1 LFASKVGCNRR
12 AQPTQTFDGTNSP
25 GERIVMKVV
34 ILTSLFLLVSISL
47 FAQETSVWERVYTF
61 DDSMI
66 EMNTGL
72 LTYGGKNIARV
83 RFRWTFDQL
92 ENLNVD
98 ARLKYKSQ
106 LEVIE
111 FNCTDKRYRP
121 YEITYFDGQGNSLR
135 KDEMNPPVEWRT
147 VGYSSMGD
155 KLFAA
160 GCELIERKTRPPAD
174 TSQATEFEKVAKFA
188 LSFSED
194 LEQTKDFTPIIQ
206 RFFVPDYL
214 GGYLHDQDTNWFLN
228 LNRATAENASP
239 AELQRFYVASLN
251 AGYLSCLYFISR
263 SPAEG
268 TTLDRKLVPSDVIEF
283 IDHHSYTAAYKGKQ
297 ANYDYIAENI
307 DTVDRL
313 RSYTNLLEG
322 VAALMRKHVISLR
335 AERSREYRD
344 MLDDWD
350 WTFQLYQPKIR
361 ACASECFGL
370 PKGTKLYEINV
381 PLFHLQVTEI
391 KGELKIVSAID
402 YFR

>member
-1 LFASKVGCNRR
+1 LNVIAASGE
-12 AQPTQTFDGTNSP
+12 FDRSAA
-25 GERIVMKVV
+25 RIRHEKGVAMKAVV
-34 ILTSLFLLVSISL
+34 LTSLFLLVSTSL
-47 FAQETSVWERVYTF
+47 LAQETSVWERVYTF
-61 DDSMI
+61 DDSRI

-72 LTYGGKNIARV
+72 VTYSGKNIARV

-92 ENLNVD
+92 ENLNAD
-98 ARLKYKSQ
+98 ARPKYKSQ

-111 FNCTDKRYRP
+111 LNCTDKRYRP
-121 YEITYFDGQGNSLR
+121 YEITYFDAAGNSLR

-147 VGYSSMGD
+147 VGDSSMMD

-174 TSQATEFEKVAKFA
+174 TSQATEFERVAKLA
-188 LSFSED
+188 LSFSEN
-194 LEQTKDFTPIIQ
+194 LEQEKDFTPIIQ

-251 AGYLSCLYFISR
+251 AGYLSCLYLISR

-268 TTLDRKLVPSDVIEF
+268 ATLDRKLVPSDVIEF
-283 IDHHSYTAAYKGKQ
+283 IDHHFYTAKYKGSQ
-297 ANYDYIAENI
+297 PNYDYIAENI

-322 VAALMRKHVISLR
+322 VAALMRKHVINVR
-335 AERSREYRD
+335 AERSKEYRD
-344 MLDDWD
+344 MLNDWD
-350 WTFQLYQPKIR
+350 RTFQLYQPKNR
-361 ACASECFGL
+361 TCANECLGL
-370 PKGTKLYEINV
+370 PKGTRLYEINI
-381 PLFHLQVTEI
+381 PLFHLQVAEV
-391 KGELKIVSAID
+391 KGELKIVSTMD